1 MPKQVPNAGD
11 VFLVEL
17 NDRSFAVG
25 QVLEVR
31 PILMN
36 SFTCA
41 FFDTRVSSADSID
54 FPLERASVLSC
65 QFVTRDAFNR
75 GHWKRTFKVAPRIRE
90 ADLPYRD
97 RERSGWIGAKVIGSG
112 IMTSF
117 LNACFGLGNWTE
129 MKDPKYYDALL
140 FSGRQ
145 RPTLARVE
153 DSEVPP
159 NTSLERSRER

>member
-1 MPKQVPNAGD
+1 MPKQVPAVGD

-17 NDRSFAVG
+17 NDGGFAVG
-25 QVLEVR
+25 QVLEIR
-31 PILMN
+31 PVLMN

-41 FFDTRVSSADSID
+41 FFDTRVSSADEIK
-54 FPLERASVLSC
+54 FPLNSSSVLSC

-75 GHWKRTFKVAPRIRE
+75 GNWRRVLKVAPKIKE
-90 ADLPYRD
+90 ADFPYRD
-97 RERSGWIGAKVIGSG
+97 KERSGWIGAKVIGSG

-140 FSGRQ
+140 FKAGQ
-145 RPTLARVE
+145 RPPLASVE
-153 DSEVPP
+153 PSAVPP
-159 NTSLERSRER
+159 NKSLERTREG